1 MVTTMSLEER
11 VAFLESVI
19 WSKFEA
25 MDDIVVEVDPSA
37 GTILL
42 REQPGGLSDPNHL
55 MVVDFSIKRAA
66 VEWDD
71 LVREGREIPRDMWKS
86 VDRNDERAV
95 VVALLVERLDGA
107 ARETGSPCTHLVYG
121 LSDFNIVVEPGSRVY
136 PRWQDKWGDE
146 VPWMSLE
153 RFTSEEFWFRDP
165 PPKTL

>member
-1 MVTTMSLEER
+1 MVTTMSLEQR

-37 GTILL
+37 GTIVL
-42 REQPGGLSDPNHL
+42 RERPGGLADPNHL

-71 LVREGREIPRDMWKS
+71 LVREGREVDRDMWKG
-86 VDRNDERAV
+86 VDRDDESAV
-95 VVALLVERLDGA
+95 VVALLIERLDGA
-107 ARETGSPCTHLVYG
+107 ALETGSACTHLVYG
-121 LSDFNIVVEPGSRVY
+121 LCDFNIVVEPGSRVY
-136 PRWQDKWGDE
+136 PPSQDKWGKE